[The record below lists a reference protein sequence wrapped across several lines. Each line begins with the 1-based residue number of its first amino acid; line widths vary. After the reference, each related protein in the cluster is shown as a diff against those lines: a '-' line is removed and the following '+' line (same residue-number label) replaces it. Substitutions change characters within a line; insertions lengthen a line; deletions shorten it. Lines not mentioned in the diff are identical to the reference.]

1 MGYLP
6 LGLSTY
12 ENNDYGFP
20 AVELQNWFAEP
31 APDRVDRPARLLPTP
46 GLVSFA
52 SSLDGAIRGMD
63 QRDGL
68 LSDKMVVSA
77 GAKVYTITS
86 GGTVAEVGS
95 GIGGTGKAHFAGS
108 QADMVVA
115 VGGSAYVVTGSLTAI
130 TVGAS
135 TGDIIDVA
143 TLGQRHIF
151 AEADSG
157 RLWYSDPGDPT
168 TVSNTAFATSSDE
181 ADPLLGV
188 EVWSDTV
195 WALGTQSVR
204 GYVQTGDVDAPFVP
218 RPGALYSTGVIGNAA
233 VIKAD
238 FGLYMVGDDGRV
250 YRAAQGIE
258 AISTPPIERL
268 IEGVVTKSE
277 IRLSAHN
284 WAGHQQVGLHLP
296 GVGDYF
302 FDQLTGFWH
311 RRKEIGNDRH
321 LAHDFL
327 NAHGVTYAGNRST
340 GTIYT
345 LDRDVYTHDGDEV
358 RRLAQVLFPVDDN
371 SPQIKNLTIELQSGI
386 GLVTGQGSDPQ
397 VMLRWSTNGRTWS
410 NELLRSFGKIGEY
423 DHRTF
428 FGSLGRFHPPVGMIE
443 VAVSDPVPATVT
455 GLYANR
461 SRV

>member
-12 ENNDYGFP
+12 QSNDYGFP
-20 AVELQNWFAEP
+20 SVELENWFAEQ
-31 APDRVDRPARLLPTP
+31 APDRNDRPARLLPVP

-52 SSLDGAIRGMD
+52 SSLNGAIRGMD

-68 LSDKMVVSA
+68 LSDKMVVCA
-77 GAKVYTITS
+77 GLRVYTITS
-86 GGTVAEVGS
+86 GGTVVE
-95 GIGGTGKAHFAGS
+95 IGTVTGTGKAHFAGS

-115 VGGSAYVVTGSLTAI
+115 AGGTAYTVTGSLTSI

-135 TGDIIDVA
+135 TGNIIDVA
-143 TLGQRHIF
+143 TYQQRHIF
-151 AEADSG
+151 AEEDSG
-157 RLWYSDPGDPT
+157 RLWFSDPGDPT
-168 TVSNTAFATSSDE
+168 AVANTAFATSSDE

-188 EVWSDTV
+188 EVWQDTI
-195 WALGTQSVR
+195 WALGTQTIR
-204 GYVQTGDVDAPFVP
+204 GYVGTGDVDAPFVP
-218 RPGALYSTGVIGNAA
+218 RPGALFSTGIVGNAA
-233 VIKAD
+233 IVRAD
-238 FGLYMVGDDGRV
+238 FGLYVVGDDGRV

-268 IEGVVTKSE
+268 IEDVTTKSD

-284 WAGHQQVGLHLP
+284 WGGHQFIGLHLP

-311 RRKEIGNDRH
+311 RRKEIGNARY

-327 NAHGVTYAGNRST
+327 NAHGVTYVGDRSA

-345 LDRDVYTHDGDEV
+345 ADRDVFTHNGAEV
-358 RRLAQVLFPVDDN
+358 RRVAQCLFPVEDN
-371 SPQIKNLTIELQSGI
+371 RPQISNLVVEMQSGV

-397 VMLRWSTNGRTWS
+397 VMMRHSRNGRTWS
-410 NELLRSFGKIGEY
+410 SEVSRSFGKIGEY
-423 DHRTF
+423 NHRCL
-428 FGSLGRFHPPVGMIE
+428 FGSLGRFNPPLGMIE
-443 VAVSDPVPATVT
+443 IAVSDPVPATVT

-461 SRV
+461 SRP